1 MSNDINNN
9 EVETTQPQTQE
20 TTVSKTRKDAREV
33 IRTHIID
40 AVTDLGGKAQGEPIK
55 AWILNK
61 VEAKVEDFGS
71 TPTNKKYPNGR
82 HVFVECYTHIQ
93 RDFKKKGL
101 LFTPAWGWVSLT
113 EGETVEVEG
122 KALSKPKKTAEST
135 RKAQSEAT
143 EEVQTPTEA
152 LSVEPQEEAVQSE
165 AVEVEVARVEP
176 QEEAPVVVGFSAQ
189 EEEDDYMASN
199 QASLDTLN
207 AQLKADHPNHCTKC
221 GGVGGVVGTSG
232 DGWNEPVSM
241 DWDDCEACLDQGI
254 NPLDTSKT
262 ITEEDA
268 EAHSEMVIEDTHPLL
283 SKINEFERGLAQA
296 QEDLDMHN
304 RADSPTVLE
313 RVLELTEDHEV
324 TVDNHAVIEAWVD
337 VAKKELVEDIGKTKP
352 YRKALSEVEEGYILS
367 IGDVRE
373 EEIIL
378 SIGDVEVESEAF
390 EVQPFGTEVKAE
402 IDPNFGDEGTRFGTD
417 AEGREWSRGV
427 DSLPEEYNTPIEE
440 TSADEY
446 VLEQED
452 EPESEEYVLP
462 VQETEVKAVVEGV
475 QEYSLDDLFDDDFF
489 DEGEGD
495 KKKRHSLDLKAV
507 DGEVW
512 GEIKDGFVYLAD
524 SPDPTTVLKFK
535 GDLKDETEG
544 KTEEKKEKHSLALQQ
559 ISSKG
564 LPTYWKILKN
574 ASKKMRDHYAEGDVR
589 FATHNQEGFNGCFG
603 NIETNKSLC
612 SLSCPISQLCT
623 NASVVEL

>member
-1 MSNDINNN
+1 MSNDINNT

-61 VEAKVEDFGS
+61 VEAKVEDFGR

-176 QEEAPVVVGFSAQ
+176 QEEAPVVVGFSTQ

-207 AQLKADHPNHCTKC
+207 AQLKAEHPNHCTKC

-313 RVLELTEDHEV
+313 RVLELTENHEA

-352 YRKALSEVEEGYILS
+352 YRKALSEVEVGYILS
-367 IGDVRE
+367 IGAVRE
-373 EEIIL
+373 EEII
-378 SIGDVEVESEAF
+378 VQEEVIVQEEESEAF
-390 EVQPFGTEVKAE
+390 EVQPFGAEVKAE
-402 IDPNFGDEGTRFGTD
+402 
-417 AEGREWSRGV
+417 V
-427 DSLPEEYNTPIEE
+427 DSHPEETNTPIEKE
-440 TSADEY
+440 TNADEY

-452 EPESEEYVLP
+452 QTTESEEYVLP
-462 VQETEVKAVVEGV
+462 VQETEVEAGVEPDGV

-489 DEGEGD
+489 DEDEGQGE
-495 KKKRHSLDLKAV
+495 KKKRHSLDLKAI

-524 SPDPTTVLKFK
+524 SPDPTTVLRFK
-535 GDLKDETEG
+535 EDLKDETEG

-574 ASKKMRDHYAEGDVR
+574 ASKKMRHHYEEGDVR
-589 FATHNQEGFNGCFG
+589 FATHNQEGFHGCFG
-603 NIETNKSLC
+603 NIETNKTLC

>member
-61 VEAKVEDFGS
+61 VGAKVEDFGR

-176 QEEAPVVVGFSAQ
+176 QEEAPVVVGFSTQ

-199 QASLDTLN
+199 
-207 AQLKADHPNHCTKC
+207 
-221 GGVGGVVGTSG
+221 
-232 DGWNEPVSM
+232 
-241 DWDDCEACLDQGI
+241 
-254 NPLDTSKT
+254 PL
-262 ITEEDA
+262 
-268 EAHSEMVIEDTHPLL
+268 
-283 SKINEFERGLAQA
+283 
-296 QEDLDMHN
+296 
-304 RADSPTVLE
+304 PTVLE

-324 TVDNHAVIEAWVD
+324 TVDNKAVIEAWVD